1 MVMSVIEVGSVCVKE
16 KGREK
21 GKKCVVI
28 DIIDKN
34 YVLVTGPKKA
44 TGVKRR
50 RVSINHLSPTGEKVK
65 VKKGASDREVQKVLK
80 K

>member
-50 RVSINHLSPTGEKVK
+50 RVSINHLNPTGEKVK